1 MDQNANHP
9 ALTPSVSHR
18 NRWLALL
25 EKNGVR
31 RPKALYA
38 AEVPGGLVQ
47 ATIGEPGG
55 QMQVEPAPAHVLMFN
70 FSPVQA
76 LRQSREGRAFVSDM
90 LQGEMTLMPAGVAS
104 EWSWN
109 STCDRLDVA
118 VLPEVFGDGRSLE
131 VVDRFLFRDERL
143 ATICRRLYQEI
154 IRDGLAMK
162 RAWAW
167 YPKMPADSTSSAT
180 LSCIVALND
189 RSPDPAQLQFA
200 GTKLYF
206 DRGTHLNPARLR
218 IRSSSQAVNE
228 NEGRPLRGGISIAA
242 NS

>member
-1 MDQNANHP
+1 MKRLSTLQKCREGSFKRQLGSPGPGCSWN
-9 ALTPSVSHR
+9 L
-18 NRWLALL
+18 
-25 EKNGVR
+25 
-31 RPKALYA
+31 RP
-38 AEVPGGLVQ
+38 
-47 ATIGEPGG
+47 T
-55 QMQVEPAPAHVLMFN
+55 HVLMFN
-70 FSPVQA
+70 LSPVKAMRQA
-76 LRQSREGRAFVSDM
+76 REGRAFVSDM
-90 LQGEMTLMPAGVAS
+90 LQSKMTLMPAGVSS